1 MISKPS
7 GLKDAN
13 TSSTNQ
19 NHVDNL
25 NVTNDEA
32 RSGLAADHSD
42 TEADAASTG
51 IRQNL
56 QVVKDSMVAA
66 EAAMM
71 NNGREVAKASGEYV
85 RDNVWNWN

>member
-7 GLKDAN
+7 GSKDAN

-19 NHVDNL
+19 DHVDDL

-32 RSGLAADHSD
+32 RSGLAADHTG
-42 TEADAASTG
+42 TEADAASAG
-51 IRQNL
+51 IQQNL

-66 EAAMM
+66 ETAMVRH
-71 NNGREVAKASGEYV
+71 GREAAKASGEYV
-85 RDNVWNWN
+85 RDNVWNWY